1 MLKPLIKPEANLR
14 LYLSILIMKEV
25 HVDGAE
31 QPVLFLLPA
40 VNVSADRTDAVHVC

>member
-1 MLKPLIKPEANLR
+1 MLKPLIKPEANLC

-25 HVDGAE
+25 YVDGAE